1 MKPLP
6 KSPSTSF
13 SKESPFVFLALA
25 GIVMSMTFSAWNA
38 LLNNFA
44 IENAAFTGAE
54 IGTLQSIR
62 EIPGL
67 LAFTAAFVLLI
78 LKEQVFAIIAL
89 SLLSIGVAI
98 TGFFPSVY
106 GLYATTVLMSVGFH
120 YTKPS
125 TNH

>member
-1 MKPLP
+1 M
-6 KSPSTSF
+6 T
-13 SKESPFVFLALA
+13 
-25 GIVMSMTFSAWNA
+25 MTFSAWNA

-67 LAFTAAFVLLI
+67 LAFTAAFVLLV
-78 LKEQVFAIIAL
+78 LTEQVLAIIAL
-89 SLLSIGVAI
+89 SLLCIGVAI

-106 GLYATTVLMSVGFH
+106 GL
-120 YTKPS
+120 
-125 TNH
+125 